1 MVLRRNIG
9 VTNRGI
15 RVFTLRFGK
24 MAGALLVFL
33 AEDFGGRP
41 SRHDFTGQQVGVDDW
56 RAERDVREAV
66 DIYRMS
72 IRWRVTVRV
81 HGDSKAWQAY
91 WVGEHDECLQ
101 RARILFQNPLSI
113 TLESAG
119 IGGEMSDRW
128 LPITTRSI
136 SL

>member
-1 MVLRRNIG
+1 MSNSYRTHASVSLRNAMLASGKLEAPSAAPVSQYPDYGARP
-9 VTNRGI
+9 
-15 RVFTLRFGK
+15 FTI
-24 MAGALLVFL
+24 
-33 AEDFGGRP
+33 
-41 SRHDFTGQQVGVDDW
+41 DDW

>member
-1 MVLRRNIG
+1 MSNSRR
-9 VTNRGI
+9 TLDRI
-15 RVFTLRFGK
+15 RSRD
-24 MAGALLVFL
+24 ALLAAGKLEAPSAAPVTQYPYYG
-33 AEDFGGRP
+33 ARP
-41 SRHDFTGQQVGVDDW
+41 FTIDDW
-56 RAERDVREAV
+56 RAERDVRETV

-91 WVGEHDECLQ
+91 WVGLHDECLQ

-128 LPITTRSI
+128 LPIITRSI
-136 SL
+136 AL